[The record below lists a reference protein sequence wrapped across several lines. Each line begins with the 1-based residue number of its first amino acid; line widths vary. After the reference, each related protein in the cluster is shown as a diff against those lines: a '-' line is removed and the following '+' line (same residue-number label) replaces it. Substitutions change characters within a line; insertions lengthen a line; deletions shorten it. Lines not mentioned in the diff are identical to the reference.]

1 MGSNDQRVK
10 ADAGKLKL
18 TLVPPEL
25 IKAVAVVRMYG
36 NAKYPDGGPEN
47 WRKVEKGRYQDALFR
62 HFVAYLQ
69 EPYGLDDESGLP
81 HLYHLAC
88 NVAFLVALEMDDSTI
103 PLAEDALAQMNR
115 PEAPRTDGTIPNGK
129 GCSTCRYAELEAWD
143 DPCGSCANTN
153 GRENKWEAK
162 DGG

>member
-1 MGSNDQRVK
+1 MNDQK
-10 ADAGKLKL
+10 AKRDEGKLKL

-103 PLAEDALAQMNR
+103 PLAEDALAEMNR
-115 PEAPRTDGTIPNGK
+115 PEAPRTDETDNDAETPTNWCDSCKFAGRPLYEYP
-129 GCSTCRYAELEAWD
+129 CSTC
-143 DPCGSCANTN
+143 GIHFNH
-153 GRENKWEAK
+153 WEAK